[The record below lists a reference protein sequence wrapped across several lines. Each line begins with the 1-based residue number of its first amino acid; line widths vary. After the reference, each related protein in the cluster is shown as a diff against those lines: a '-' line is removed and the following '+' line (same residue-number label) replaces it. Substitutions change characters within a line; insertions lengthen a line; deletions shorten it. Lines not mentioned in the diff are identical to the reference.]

1 MPSNSEPDGRDEVA
15 RWLAL
20 AAEARAVA
28 AEEITDPTARAIM
41 LKIAQGYENLA
52 RLAERRQKF
61 SS

>member
-1 MPSNSEPDGRDEVA
+1 MPSDKDDET

-28 AEEITDPTARAIM
+28 AEITDPTARAIM
-41 LKIAQGYENLA
+41 IKIAQGYENMA
-52 RLAERRQKF
+52 RLSEKRRKN